1 MKKVFV
7 ILLAVIFS
15 IGVVAISDGV
25 VNPDTFVYEQPGPFW
40 SLDPAFE
47 YDFTSSEVVMQ
58 LYDQL
63 IQYDGTSTVNLS
75 PMLSTNVP
83 SLKDGTILDNGTTY
97 VFHIRDGVLFHNGD
111 KLTPQDVVYSL
122 ERTIILDVVSGPAW
136 LLTGPLFPQIDGQ
149 YVTSIVQVV
158 AQQLGLKNPL
168 SYTSFDSLGIFA
180 TGTNKLLSDKYKQ
193 ALINAFDI
201 LNKDFEIKGNDL
213 IIHLPQP
220 YAPFLYI
227 LAGPV
232 SNWAAV
238 LDQKWC
244 AEHNAWDGAA
254 DDWWLYHNPTVD
266 NDPLYDIE
274 NGSGPYMIKYITPGQ
289 EVFFQRF
296 DNYWAG
302 PAKIKYAVIKYVNE
316 FTTSLLDLQ
325 RGQADAIRVPVQNLS
340 QVQNNPDITV
350 LTGFPM
356 LLVDL
361 MPFQWNITT
370 PNKFIGSGK
379 LDGNG
384 IPPDFFSNLDV
395 RKAFEY
401 LFPYKQ
407 YIEQVWN
414 GQALQPNSAIISG
427 LLGYDPNLPKYHQDL
442 AKATEYFKKAYDGK
456 LWDLGF
462 KFTIVYGA
470 GNATRQLALQTLSTY
485 ARQINPKFQISA
497 IGEINSSFSADLI
510 AGKLPITSV
519 SWGADYPDPYDF
531 AFACYSSNG
540 FYASF
545 LGQSFVDFAK
555 QNLDSLVDKLV
566 TTLDPVQ
573 RAKIAQELSI
583 LDYENALY
591 IWPDQPE
598 AYWVARKWVK
608 GWYYNAEIAQFGPYF
623 YMFSK

>member
-1 MKKVFV
+1 MKKIFV
-7 ILLAVIFS
+7 IFTLILFITAVLGMS
-15 IGVVAISDGV
+15 INV
-25 VNPDTFVYEQPGPFW
+25 VNPDTVVYETTATIP
-40 SLDPAFE
+40 SLDPAWA
-47 YDFTSSEVVMQ
+47 YDTASDEAVSQF
-58 LYDQL
+58 YDNL
-63 IQYDGTSTVNLS
+63 IQFDGTSVTKFL
-75 PMLSTNVP
+75 PMLSVNVP
-83 SLKDGTILDNGTTY
+83 SVADGTILDNDTTY
-97 VFHIRDGVLFHNGD
+97 IFHIRQGVYFHNGD
-111 KLTPQDVVYSL
+111 LLTPQDVVYSL
-122 ERTIILDVVSGPAW
+122 ERLIIFDRAGGASWMLAEA
-136 LLTGPLFPQIDGQ
+136 LLPKINGMYTD
-149 YVTSIVQVV
+149 SITQLAVQNAGVNSWDD
-158 AQQLGLKNPL
+158 L
-168 SYTSFDSLGIFA
+168 FA
-180 TGTNKLLSDKYKQ
+180 TDTVTPKNEMYKK
-193 ALINAFDI
+193 ALTDAFDT
-201 LNKDFEIKGNDL
+201 LARDFEIKGDEV
-213 IIHLPQP
+213 IIHLPHP
-220 YAPFLYI
+220 YPPFLDI
-227 LAGPV
+227 VAKDSGWT
-232 SNWAAV
+232 SIT
-238 LDQKWC
+238 DQKWC

-414 GQALQPNSAIISG
+414 GQALQPNSAIING

-462 KFTIVYGA
+462 KFTVVYGA

-623 YMFSK
+623 YMLSK

>member
-1 MKKVFV
+1 MRKVFV
-7 ILLAVIFS
+7 ILMIVLLAGAITILADS
-15 IGVVAISDGV
+15 I
-25 VNPDTFVYEQPGPFW
+25 VNPDTFIYEQPGPFW
-40 SLDPAFE
+40 SLDPAVE

-58 LYDQL
+58 LYDEL
-63 IQYDGTSTVNLS
+63 VQYEGTSTINLS

-83 SLKDGTILDNGTTY
+83 SVKDGTIIDNGTTY
-97 VFHIRDGVLFHNGD
+97 IFHIRPNVYFHNGD
-111 KLTPQDVVYSL
+111 LLTPQDVVYSI
-122 ERTIILDVVSGPAW
+122 ERTVIIDAASGPAW
-136 LLTGPLFPQIDGQ
+136 LLAGPLFPQIDGQ
-149 YVTSIVQVV
+149 YVSSIVQVV
-158 AQQLGLKNPL
+158 AQNLGLKNPL
-168 SYTSFDSLGIFA
+168 SYTSLSSLSIFA
-180 TGTNKLLSDKYKQ
+180 TGTKTLLNDKYRQ
-193 ALINAFDI
+193 ALVDAFN
-201 LNKDFEIKGNDL
+201 LLAKDFEIKGNDV

-232 SNWAAV
+232 SNWAVV

-244 AEHNAWDGAA
+244 AERDAWDGAA
-254 DDWWLYHNPTVD
+254 DDWWQYHNPNVN

-274 NGSGPYMIKYITPGQ
+274 NGTGPYMIKYITPGR
-289 EVFFQRF
+289 EVFLQRF
-296 DNYWAG
+296 DDYWAG
-302 PAKIKYAVIKYVNE
+302 PAKMKYAVIKYVNE
-316 FTTSLLDLQ
+316 FTTSLLELQ
-325 RGQADAIRVPVQNLS
+325 RGEADAIRVPIQNLS
-340 QVQNNPDITV
+340 QVQNNPNITV

-370 PNKFIGSGK
+370 PNNFIGSGK

-384 IPPDFFSNLDV
+384 IPPDFFSNIDV

-401 LFPYKQ
+401 LFPYEQ
-407 YIEQVWN
+407 YIEQVWH
-414 GQALQPNSAIISG
+414 GQALQPNSAIIDG
-427 LLGYDPNLPKYHQDL
+427 LLGYDPSLPKYHQDL
-442 AKATEYFKKAYDGK
+442 AKATDYFKKAYDGK
-456 LWDLGF
+456 LWDVGF
-462 KFTIVYGA
+462 KFTIIYGA
-470 GNATRQLALQTLSTY
+470 GNTTRQLALQTLSTY
-485 ARQINPKFQISA
+485 ARQINPKFQISTL
-497 IGEINSSFSADLI
+497 GEINSSFSSDLI
-510 AGKLPITSV
+510 GGKLPITSV

-545 LGQSFVDFAK
+545 LGKSFSDFAK

-573 RAKIAQELSI
+573 RAQIAQKLSK

-598 AYWVARKWVK
+598 YTWVARKWVK

-623 YMFSK
+623 YVLSK